1 MKEGI
6 KLMKNINFAP
16 FLEKDEK
23 IKPIKDHEDY
33 YVSSYGKIFS
43 TKQGYIRQL
52 KPFLDGKGNYRII
65 RLDYKKYLLHRI
77 VAINFIPNPKNL
89 PEVNHKDKNKQNC
102 KVDNLEWCTR
112 KENLYDSYKTMS
124 PVRNCRYCKLY
135 KNDILIDRF
144 ESILAAAR
152 YANKKYGAS
161 YSSLAKYLHW
171 NEFFIYKI

>member
-33 YVSSYGKIFS
+33 YISSYGKIFS

-89 PEVNHKDKNKQNC
+89 PGLLNTYIGMSFLFIKY
-102 KVDNLEWCTR
+102 DNLIKKCNDYPK
-112 KENLYDSYKTMS
+112 KE
-124 PVRNCRYCKLY
+124 
-135 KNDILIDRF
+135 
-144 ESILAAAR
+144 
-152 YANKKYGAS
+152 
-161 YSSLAKYLHW
+161 YSRR
-171 NEFFIYKI
+171 